1 MKHPM
6 DYQTIIK
13 NLGRKDASMEEFADD
28 LGLAYSNG
36 RKFNVTG
43 PDITGLIDSRG
54 ATEQGAAGNAH
65 ARASL
70 LY

>member
-43 PDITGLIDSRG
+43 PDITGLIDP
-54 ATEQGAAGNAH
+54 
-65 ARASL
+65 
-70 LY
+70 